1 MAKRRGE
8 WQANPGAEL
17 RAIREHIGGELLLLT
32 TAKQQSS
39 LASWGTA
46 MAILCCLCISS
57 ARAQS
62 TPSGCG
68 LSSTTHQAL
77 SHARP
82 LLRAIEH
89 APHNAIRPE
98 NLKWELPIAA
108 ATGVLIAEG
117 DQPAADRIQGRSIQ
131 HLARL
136 WSNVGLGTE
145 IGAGFATW
153 GIGCIDRKPSLRDNG
168 LTALTAMGAAGTLDL
183 ALKLTFDREFPYK
196 RGSHGEFWGG
206 GRSFPS
212 GHAATSFAFAAAIA
226 HRYPRNR
233 WVKWGAYGLATGV
246 ALSRYPGKRHYLSDI
261 LVGSTLGYVTGVYVA
276 EH

>member
-1 MAKRRGE
+1 MS
-8 WQANPGAEL
+8 
-17 RAIREHIGGELLLLT
+17 EHIGRESLLLM

-39 LASWGTA
+39 LTSKGAA
-46 MAILCCLCISS
+46 IAILCCLCFCP

-62 TPSGCG
+62 TSRGCG
-68 LSSTTHQAL
+68 VSSTTHQVF
-77 SHARP
+77 SHAGP
-82 LLRAIEH
+82 LLRAMEH
-89 APHNAIRPE
+89 APRNAIRLE

-117 DQPAADRIQGRSIQ
+117 DRPAADRIQGRSIQ
-131 HLARL
+131 QLARL

-153 GIGCIDRKPSLRDNG
+153 GVGCIGRKPSLRDNG

-183 ALKLTFDREFPYK
+183 ALKLAFDREFPYK
-196 RGSHGEFWGG
+196 PGSHGDFWGG

-226 HRYPRNR
+226 HRYPHNR

-246 ALSRYPGKRHYLSDI
+246 ALSRYPGKKHYLSDI
-261 LVGSTLGYVTGVYVA
+261 LVGSTLGYVTGVYVSD
-276 EH
+276 H

>member
-1 MAKRRGE
+1 MGKH
-8 WQANPGAEL
+8 L
-17 RAIREHIGGELLLLT
+17 SREQQLLT
-32 TAKQQSS
+32 TAMKHFSA
-39 LASWGTA
+39 ASRSA
-46 MAILCCLCISS
+46 SIIILCCLCISP

-68 LSSTTHQAL
+68 ISSTTHQVFG
-77 SHARP
+77 HAGP

-89 APHNAIRPE
+89 APRNAIRPE

-117 DQPAADRIQGRSIQ
+117 DQPAADRIQGKSIQ

-153 GIGCIDRKPSLRDNG
+153 GIGCIERKSSWRDNG

-183 ALKLTFDREFPYK
+183 ALKLAFDREFPYK
-196 RGSHGEFWGG
+196 PGSHGDFWGG

-226 HRYPRNR
+226 HRYPHNP
-233 WVKWGAYGLATGV
+233 WVKWGVYGLATGV